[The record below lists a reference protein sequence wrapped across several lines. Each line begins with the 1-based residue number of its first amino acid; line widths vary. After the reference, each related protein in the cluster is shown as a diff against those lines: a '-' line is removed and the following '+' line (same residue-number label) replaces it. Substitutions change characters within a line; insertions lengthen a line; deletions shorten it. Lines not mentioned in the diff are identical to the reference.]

1 MKLLIHLLVTSTLHV
16 MVSLQAGETAN
27 PNQVLQFD
35 SRLQWWRAARFGLFI
50 HWGPASVNGTEISWS
65 RRGHPFDH
73 PGNETVPAEV
83 YDNLYQRFNP
93 EKFDANA
100 WMSLAKEAGMK
111 YVVFVTKHHDGF
123 SMWPT
128 KLRPEYS
135 MAATPF
141 KRDICK
147 EIADAAHRYGLKLGW
162 YYSTRDWT
170 HPDYLKDGNAKYNDF
185 YHGQVQELLSNYG
198 RVDIM
203 WFDHVAG
210 NWADYRFAELFAM
223 LQQLQPGILVNN
235 RAARF
240 IRSTVDQPSPAV
252 ARLVQGDFDTPEQ
265 QIGAF
270 QTDRAW
276 ESCMTILNCKEGGGW
291 SYRPDCHTRSFE
303 ECLTMLVN
311 CAGGDG
317 NCLLN
322 VGPLPSGEIEPQQV
336 VVLKQMGA
344 WLKKHGES
352 IYGTRGGPWQPTRA
366 LVSTRKDNTVFVH
379 ILHWH
384 GEQMT
389 LPNLP
394 NKVKT
399 AVLLGRGKVRVSQT
413 PSGLVIAVS
422 ERYRQ
427 PVDTVVKLT
436 LKGSA
441 MEITPLPVTDEN
453 ATSAR

>member
-1 MKLLIHLLVTSTLHV
+1 MKLLIQFFVAITLLAGVL
-16 MVSLQAGETAN
+16 LRGGETAISSQGLHSDN
-27 PNQVLQFD
+27 
-35 SRLQWWRAARFGLFI
+35 RLNWWREARFGLFV

-65 RRGHPFDH
+65 RKGHPFDH

-83 YDNLYQRFNP
+83 YDNLYRRFDP
-93 EKFDANA
+93 EKFDADA
-100 WMSLAKEAGMK
+100 WMRLAKDAGMK

-123 SMWPT
+123 SMWST

-135 MAATPF
+135 IAATSF

-147 EIADAAHRYGLKLGW
+147 EIAEAAHKYGLRLGW

-185 YHGQVQELLSNYG
+185 YHGQVNELLSNYG

-210 NWADYRFAELFAM
+210 NWGDYRFTELFTM
-223 LQQLQPGILVNN
+223 LHRLQPGIVINN

-240 IRSTVDQPSPAV
+240 IRATADQPSPGEAE
-252 ARLVQGDFDTPEQ
+252 LTQGDFDTPEQ

-270 QTDRAW
+270 QIDRAW
-276 ESCMTILNCKEGGGW
+276 ESCLTILNCKEGGGW

-303 ECLTMLVN
+303 ECLTMLAN

-352 IYGTRGGPWQPTRA
+352 IYGTRGGPWKPTKT
-366 LVSTRKDNTVFVH
+366 LVSTRKGNAVFVH
-379 ILHWH
+379 ILQWR
-384 GEQMT
+384 GEEVA

-394 NKVKT
+394 VKVRN
-399 AVLLGRGKVRVSQT
+399 AVVLGGGKVRVKQT
-413 PSGLVIAVS
+413 ADRLVISVP

-427 PVDTVVKLT
+427 PADTVVKLQ

-441 MEITPLPVTDEN
+441 MDITPLPVP
-453 ATSAR
+453 ASPAVQ